1 MKVKLLS
8 SKYLQNQIA
17 SLLSKIYGVTFLLIK
32 MFIEIILLFFGTI
45 FAFWLSA
52 ICGGGASLILIPI
65 LNLLLPA
72 SVVPFSLT
80 IGTFTSSVSRIA
92 VFKKHI
98 NWKIF
103 FWFVPFSIPAVL
115 IGAYLIKYINP
126 NYLQLIVAF
135 FLVSNVPQLF
145 KKVKDNEKDDNTSPT
160 YVLAIIG
167 FLAGFVSGI
176 TGAIGLLFNRFY
188 LQFGLKKEEIVATR
202 AANEVFLHLIKL
214 IIYISLGLYSNL
226 ALWLG
231 IAVALATIIS
241 SYTFKYILPLLSEN
255 IFGKVGYGAMVVS
268 GIILLIGTSDKIIQ
282 QNKLGVTIA
291 KSESIISWRSTDF
304 IIEFAFDEGLEI
316 ERPIHPEELPAH
328 LKTKY
333 ASLKNHFDIIHLE
346 KVFTFRNEPSYEFY
360 CYKNNQLT
368 KFES

>member
-1 MKVKLLS
+1 MIVE
-8 SKYLQNQIA
+8 
-17 SLLSKIYGVTFLLIK
+17 V
-32 MFIEIILLFFGTI
+32 ILLFFGTI
-45 FAFWLSA
+45 LAFWLSA

-135 FLVSNVPQLF
+135 FLIANVPQLF
-145 KKVKDNEKDDNTSPT
+145 KKVKSDETDEKASPK

-167 FLAGFVSGI
+167 FMAGFVSGI

-188 LQFGLKKEEIVATR
+188 LKFGLKKEEIVATR

-214 IIYISLGLYSNL
+214 VIYISLGLYSNL

-231 IAVALATIIS
+231 LAIAVATIIS
-241 SYTFKYILPLLSEN
+241 SYTVKYILPYLSEN
-255 IFGKVGYGAMVVS
+255 LFRKIGYGATVVA
-268 GIILLIGTSDKIIQ
+268 GITLLIGTSDKIIQ
-282 QNKLGVTIA
+282 QDKLDVTIA
-291 KSESIISWRSTDF
+291 KSESIISWRSTGF
-304 IIEFAFDEGLEI
+304 VIEFAFDDGLEI
-316 ERPIHPEELPAH
+316 ERPIHPEELPNH

-333 ASLKNHFDIIHLE
+333 DSLKNHYDNIHLE

-360 CYKNNQLT
+360 CYKDNQLT

>member
-1 MKVKLLS
+1 
-8 SKYLQNQIA
+8 
-17 SLLSKIYGVTFLLIK
+17 

-231 IAVALATIIS
+231 IAVAVATIIS

-255 IFGKVGYGAMVVS
+255 IFRKVGYGAMVVS

>member
-1 MKVKLLS
+1 MIVD
-8 SKYLQNQIA
+8 
-17 SLLSKIYGVTFLLIK
+17 V
-32 MFIEIILLFFGTI
+32 ILLFFGTI
-45 FAFWLSA
+45 LAFWLSA

-115 IGAYLIKYINP
+115 MGAYLIKYINP
-126 NYLQLIVAF
+126 SYLQLIVAF
-135 FLVSNVPQLF
+135 FLIANVPQLF
-145 KKVKDNEKDDNTSPT
+145 KKVKNDETDEKASPK

-188 LQFGLKKEEIVATR
+188 LKFGLKKEEIVATR

-214 IIYISLGLYSNL
+214 VIYISLGLYSNL

-231 IAVALATIIS
+231 LAIAVATIIS
-241 SYTFKYILPLLSEN
+241 SYTVKYILPYLSEN
-255 IFGKVGYGAMVVS
+255 LFRKIGYGAMVVA
-268 GIILLIGTSDKIIQ
+268 GITLLIGTSDKIIQ
-282 QNKLGVTIA
+282 QDKLGITIA

-304 IIEFAFDEGLEI
+304 VIEFAFDDGLEI
-316 ERPIHPEELPAH
+316 ERPIRPEELPNH

-333 ASLKNHFDIIHLE
+333 AALKNHYDVIHLE

-360 CYKNNQLT
+360 CYKDNQLT

>member
-1 MKVKLLS
+1 MIVE
-8 SKYLQNQIA
+8 
-17 SLLSKIYGVTFLLIK
+17 V
-32 MFIEIILLFFGTI
+32 ILLFFGTI
-45 FAFWLSA
+45 LAFWLSA

-115 IGAYLIKYINP
+115 MGAYLIKYINP

-135 FLVSNVPQLF
+135 FLIANVPQLF
-145 KKVKDNEKDDNTSPT
+145 KKVKNDETDEKASPK

-188 LQFGLKKEEIVATR
+188 LKFGLKKEEIVATR

-231 IAVALATIIS
+231 LAIAVATIIS
-241 SYTFKYILPLLSEN
+241 SYTVKYILPYLSEN
-255 IFGKVGYGAMVVS
+255 LFRKIGYGAMVVA
-268 GIILLIGTSDKIIQ
+268 GISLLIGTSDKIIQ
-282 QNKLGVTIA
+282 QDKLGITIA

-304 IIEFAFDEGLEI
+304 VIEFAFDDGLEI
-316 ERPIHPEELPAH
+316 ERPIRPEELPNH

-333 ASLKNHFDIIHLE
+333 AALKNHYDVIHLE

-360 CYKNNQLT
+360 CYKDNQLT

>member
-1 MKVKLLS
+1 MIVE
-8 SKYLQNQIA
+8 
-17 SLLSKIYGVTFLLIK
+17 VV
-32 MFIEIILLFFGTI
+32 LLFFGTI

-135 FLVSNVPQLF
+135 FLIANVPQLF
-145 KKVKDNEKDDNTSPT
+145 KKVKNDETDEKASPK

-167 FLAGFVSGI
+167 FLAGFISGI

-188 LQFGLKKEEIVATR
+188 LKFGLKKEEIVATR

-214 IIYISLGLYSNL
+214 VIYLSLGLYSNL

-231 IAVALATIIS
+231 LAIAVATIIS
-241 SYTFKYILPLLSEN
+241 SYTVKYILPYLSEN
-255 IFGKVGYGAMVVS
+255 LFRKIGYGAMVVA
-268 GIILLIGTSDKIIQ
+268 GITLLIGTSDKIIQ
-282 QNKLGVTIA
+282 QDKLGVTIA

-304 IIEFAFDEGLEI
+304 VIEFAFDDGLEI
-316 ERPIHPEELPAH
+316 ERPIHPKELPNH
-328 LKTKY
+328 LKIKY
-333 ASLKNHFDIIHLE
+333 DSLKNYYDVIHLE

-360 CYKNNQLT
+360 CYKDNQLT